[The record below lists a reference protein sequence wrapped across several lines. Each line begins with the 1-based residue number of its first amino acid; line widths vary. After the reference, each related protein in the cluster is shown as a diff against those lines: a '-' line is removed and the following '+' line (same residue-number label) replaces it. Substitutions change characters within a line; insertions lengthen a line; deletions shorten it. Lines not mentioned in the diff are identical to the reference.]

1 MRKVLTLM
9 VLGRFSSL
17 SHSGMW
23 RVYPGALRCQYG
35 DLVIQSMEIKKGQNG
50 QGGLL
55 LKQTADSDEVGVD
68 GLLGHR
74 IRISLDVDMAEEH
87 RYSGARRDAAI
98 PCYKIIVR
106 KS

>member
-1 MRKVLTLM
+1 M
-9 VLGRFSSL
+9 VHGRSSSL

-23 RVYPGALRCQYG
+23 RVYPGALRCQSG
-35 DLVIQSMEIKKGQNG
+35 GLVIQSMKIKNGQNG
-50 QGGLL
+50 EGGLL
-55 LKQTADSDEVGVD
+55 LEQTVDSDEVGVD

-98 PCYKIIVR
+98 PCYTIKVR
-106 KS
+106 ES